1 MGASAKRYLSM
12 KRVIMAVAFLALLA
26 AGGIAYQTF
35 VLKAAEP
42 PRTAQNAAP
51 AVPVLIA
58 PATRK
63 AMPVRLDAIGTV
75 QPIATVAV
83 KSRVDGQIAEVKI
96 SDGQAV
102 KTGDVLFIL
111 DTRAASAQLMQA
123 EAALAKDRAQLE
135 NAKRDVAR
143 FKPLTEKEFVSRQ
156 QFDTAQTN
164 AAALEATLL
173 ADQATVDNFKV
184 QLSYYT
190 IRSPMDGRVGTIGL
204 KTGNAVKAQDT
215 ISLVTINQI
224 KPIYASYAVPQR
236 ELPGVRAAMSGG
248 TVPVQATVPGD
259 PGPPITGKIFFFDNQ
274 IDPTT
279 GTISLKAIFDN
290 ADERLWPGEFVN
302 VSTTLRVDPDA
313 IVVPASAV
321 QVGQTGSFV
330 YVVKADNT
338 VEFRPVTVSRT
349 INNESVITKGL
360 NGDERVVTDGQLRL
374 TNGSRVEIR
383 TSNTAGT
390 VAESRS

>member
-1 MGASAKRYLSM
+1 M
-12 KRVIMAVAFLALLA
+12 KRVIIAVAFLAVLA
-26 AGGIAYQTF
+26 AGGVAYQTF

-42 PRTAQNAAP
+42 PRTAAANSAP

-58 PATRK
+58 SVARK
-63 AMPVRLDAIGTV
+63 PMPVRIEAIGTV

-111 DTRAASAQLMQA
+111 DTRSAEAQLAQA
-123 EAALAKDRAQLE
+123 QAALAKDKAQLE
-135 NAKRDVAR
+135 NARRDVAR

-156 QFDTAQTN
+156 QFDTAQTT
-164 AAALEATLL
+164 AASLEATLL

-184 QLSYYT
+184 QLTYYT
-190 IRSPMDGRVGTIGL
+190 IRSPMDGRVGTITL

-215 ISLVTINQI
+215 ISLVIINQI
-224 KPIYASYAVPQR
+224 KPIYVSYAVPQR
-236 ELPGVRAAMSGG
+236 ELPGIRAAMSGG

-259 PGPPITGKIFFFDNQ
+259 PGKPITGKIFFFDNQ

-302 VSTTLRVDPDA
+302 VSTTLRTDTDA
-313 IVVPASAV
+313 LVVPSSAV
-321 QVGQTGSFV
+321 QVGQNGSYI

-338 VEFRPVTVSRT
+338 VELRPVTVSRT
-349 INNESVITKGL
+349 LGSESVIAKGV
-360 NGDERVVTDGQLRL
+360 NADERVVTDGQLRL
-374 TNGSRVEIR
+374 TNGSRVEVR
-383 TSNTAGT
+383 TSAATGS
-390 VAESRS
+390 VAEQRS

>member
-1 MGASAKRYLSM
+1 M
-12 KRVIMAVAFLALLA
+12 KRVTIAVAFLAVLA

-42 PRTAQNAAP
+42 PRATTAAP
-51 AVPVLIA
+51 AVPVMVA
-58 PATRK
+58 PVTHK
-63 AMPVRLDAIGTV
+63 PMPVRLDAIGTV

-96 SDGQAV
+96 ADGQAV

-111 DTRAASAQLMQA
+111 DTRAAEAQLKLA
-123 EAALAKDRAQLE
+123 EASLAKDKAQLE

-143 FKPLTEKEFVSRQ
+143 FKPLTEKEFISHQ

-164 AAALEATLL
+164 ATALEATVLG
-173 ADQATVDNFKV
+173 DQATVDNFRV
-184 QLSYYT
+184 QLTYYT

-224 KPIYASYAVPQR
+224 KPIYVSYAVPQR
-236 ELPGVRAAMSGG
+236 ELPGIRAAVGAG

-259 PGPPITGKIFFFDNQ
+259 PGQPITGKIFFFDNQ
-274 IDPTT
+274 IDSTT

-302 VSTTLRVDPDA
+302 VSTTLRTDPDA

-321 QVGQTGSFV
+321 QVGQTGSYV
-330 YVVKADNT
+330 YIVKADNT
-338 VEFRPVTVSRT
+338 VEFRPVTVART
-349 INNESVITKGL
+349 INNETVITKGL
-360 NGDERVVTDGQLRL
+360 SGDERVVTDGQLRL
-374 TNGSRVEIR
+374 TNGTRVEIR
-383 TSNTAGT
+383 SSNSAGA
-390 VAESRS
+390 VAETRS

>member
-1 MGASAKRYLSM
+1 M
-12 KRVIMAVAFLALLA
+12 KRVIMAVALLALLA

-35 VLKAAEP
+35 VLRAAEP
-42 PRTAQNAAP
+42 ARTAQNAAP

-111 DTRAASAQLMQA
+111 DTRAAGAQLMQA

-164 AAALEATLL
+164 AASLEATVL

-184 QLSYYT
+184 QLTYYT
-190 IRSPMDGRVGTIGL
+190 IRSPMDGRVGTIAL

-236 ELPGVRAAMSGG
+236 ELPGIRAAMSAG

-259 PGPPITGKIFFFDNQ
+259 PGQPIAGKIFFFDNQ

-279 GTISLKAIFDN
+279 GTISVKAIFDN

-302 VSTTLRVDPDA
+302 VSTTLRVDPDVV
-313 IVVPASAV
+313 VVPASAV

-349 INNESVITKGL
+349 INNESVIAKGL

-383 TSNTAGT
+383 TSAATGAI
-390 VAESRS
+390 AEQRS

>member
-1 MGASAKRYLSM
+1 M
-12 KRVIMAVAFLALLA
+12 KRVIIAVAFLAVLA
-26 AGGIAYQTF
+26 VGGIAYQTF

-42 PRTAQNAAP
+42 PRTAANTTP
-51 AVPVLIA
+51 AVPVTIA
-58 PATRK
+58 VVARK
-63 AMPVRLDAIGTV
+63 PMPLRLDAIGTV

-111 DTRAASAQLMQA
+111 DTRAAEAMLAQAQ
-123 EAALAKDRAQLE
+123 AALAKDKAQLE
-135 NAKRDVAR
+135 NARRDVAR

-156 QFDTAQTN
+156 QFDTAQTT
-164 AAALEATLL
+164 AASLEATLL

-184 QLSYYT
+184 QLTYYT
-190 IRSPMDGRVGTIGL
+190 IRSPMDGRVGTITL

-224 KPIYASYAVPQR
+224 RPIYVSYAVPQR
-236 ELPGVRAAMSGG
+236 ELPGIRAAMSSG

-259 PGPPITGKIFFFDNQ
+259 PGQPITGKIFFFDNQ

-302 VSTTLRVDPDA
+302 VSSTLRVETDA
-313 IVVPASAV
+313 LVVPSSAV
-321 QVGQTGSFV
+321 QVGQNGSYIF
-330 YVVKADNT
+330 VVKADNT
-338 VEFRPVTVSRT
+338 VELRPVTVSRT
-349 INNESVITKGL
+349 VGSESVIAKGVSA
-360 NGDERVVTDGQLRL
+360 DERVVTDGQLRL

-383 TSNTAGT
+383 ASAATGAL
-390 VAESRS
+390 AEQRS

>member
-1 MGASAKRYLSM
+1 MAKRYLAM
-12 KRVIMAVAFLALLA
+12 KRVTIAVAFLAILA

-42 PRTAQNAAP
+42 PRAQNATP
-51 AVPVLIA
+51 SAVPVVVA
-58 PATRK
+58 PVARK
-63 AMPVRLDAIGTV
+63 PMPVRLDAIGTV
-75 QPIATVAV
+75 QPIANVAV

-111 DTRAASAQLMQA
+111 DTRAAQAQLAQA
-123 EAALAKDRAQLE
+123 EATLSKDKAQLD
-135 NAKRDVAR
+135 NARRDLAR

-156 QFDTAQTN
+156 QFDTAQTT
-164 AAALEATLL
+164 AASLEASVL

-184 QLSYYT
+184 QLTYYT
-190 IRSPMDGRVGTIGL
+190 IRSPMDGRVGTIAL

-236 ELPGVRAAMSGG
+236 ELPAIRAAMTAG

-259 PGPPITGKIFFFDNQ
+259 TGQPIAGKIFFFDNQ

-302 VSTTLRVDPDA
+302 VSTTLRTDPDA

-330 YVVKADNT
+330 YIVKGDNT
-338 VEFRPVTVSRT
+338 VEFRPVTVART
-349 INNESVITKGL
+349 IGNETVIAKGL

-374 TNGSRVEIR
+374 TNGTRVEVR
-383 TSNTAGT
+383 TSSTLPAA
-390 VAESRS
+390 VAETRS

>member
-1 MGASAKRYLSM
+1 M
-12 KRVIMAVAFLALLA
+12 KRVTIAVAFLAVAA

-42 PRTAQNAAP
+42 LRAATPAAP
-51 AVPVLIA
+51 AVPVVIA

-63 AMPVRLDAIGTV
+63 PMPVRIEAIGTV

-83 KSRVDGQIAEVKI
+83 KSRVDGEIAEVKI

-102 KTGDVLFIL
+102 KAGDVLFVL
-111 DTRAASAQLMQA
+111 DTRAAEAQLRQA
-123 EAALAKDRAQLE
+123 EATLAKDRAQLE
-135 NAKRDVAR
+135 NAKRDVGR
-143 FKPLTEKEFVSRQ
+143 YKPLTEKEFVSRQ
-156 QFDTAQTN
+156 QLDTAQTN
-164 AAALEATLL
+164 AAALEATMLS
-173 ADQATVDNFKV
+173 DQAIIDTFKV
-184 QLSYYT
+184 QLTYYT
-190 IRSPMDGRVGTIGL
+190 IRSPLDGRVGTIAL

-224 KPIYASYAVPQR
+224 RPIYVSYAVPQR
-236 ELPGVRAAMSGG
+236 ELPGIRAAAGAG

-259 PGPPITGKIFFFDNQ
+259 PGAPATGKIFFFDNQ

-302 VSTTLRVDPDA
+302 VSSTLRVEAEA
-313 IVVPASAV
+313 ITVPSSAV
-321 QVGQTGSFV
+321 QVGQNGSYVF
-330 YVVKADNT
+330 VVKADNT
-338 VEFRPVTVSRT
+338 VEMRPVTVNRT
-349 INNESVITKGL
+349 VGNESVIAKGL
-360 NGDERVVTDGQLRL
+360 NADERVVTDGQLRL

-383 TSNTAGT
+383 TSAVTGAQ
-390 VAESRS
+390 AERRS

>member
-1 MGASAKRYLSM
+1 M
-12 KRVIMAVAFLALLA
+12 KRVTIAVAFVAVA
-26 AGGIAYQTF
+26 VAGGIAYQTF

-42 PRTAQNAAP
+42 PARGASVAP
-51 AVPVLIA
+51 AVPVVIA
-58 PATRK
+58 PVARK
-63 AMPVRLDAIGTV
+63 SMPVRIEAIGTV
-75 QPIATVAV
+75 QPVATVAV

-102 KTGDVLFIL
+102 KAGDVLFIL
-111 DTRAASAQLMQA
+111 DTRSAEAQLKLA
-123 EAALAKDRAQLE
+123 EASLAKDRSQLE

-164 AAALEATLL
+164 SASLEATVLG
-173 ADQATVDNFKV
+173 DQATVDNFKI
-184 QLSYYT
+184 LLTYYT
-190 IRSPMDGRVGTIGL
+190 IRSPMDGRVGTIAL

-224 KPIYASYAVPQR
+224 RPIYVSYSVPQR
-236 ELPGVRAAMSGG
+236 ELPGIRAAVAAG

-259 PGPPITGKIFFFDNQ
+259 PGGSITGKIFFFDNQ
-274 IDPTT
+274 IDATT

-302 VSTTLRVDPDA
+302 VATKLRIDQDA

-321 QVGQTGSFV
+321 QVGQNGSFV
-330 YVVKADNT
+330 FVVKSDNT

-349 INNESVITKGL
+349 VDNESVITKGL

-383 TSNTAGT
+383 TSDAARAST
-390 VAESRS
+390 ESRS

>member
-1 MGASAKRYLSM
+1 M
-12 KRVIMAVAFLALLA
+12 KRVTIAVAFLAVAA

-42 PRTAQNAAP
+42 LRAATPVAP
-51 AVPVLIA
+51 AVPVVIA

-63 AMPVRLDAIGTV
+63 PMPVRIEAIGTV

-83 KSRVDGQIAEVKI
+83 KSRVDGEIAEVKI

-102 KTGDVLFIL
+102 KAGDVLFVL
-111 DTRAASAQLMQA
+111 DTRAAEAQLRQA
-123 EAALAKDRAQLE
+123 EATLAKDRAQLE
-135 NAKRDVAR
+135 NAKRDVGR
-143 FKPLTEKEFVSRQ
+143 YKPLTEKEFVSRQ
-156 QFDTAQTN
+156 QLDTAQTN
-164 AAALEATLL
+164 AAALEATVL
-173 ADQATVDNFKV
+173 ADQAIIDTFKV
-184 QLSYYT
+184 QLTYYT
-190 IRSPMDGRVGTIGL
+190 IRSPLDGRVGTIAL

-224 KPIYASYAVPQR
+224 KPIYVSYAVPQR
-236 ELPGVRAAMSGG
+236 ELPGIRAAAGAG

-259 PGPPITGKIFFFDNQ
+259 PGAPATGKIFFFDNQ

-302 VSTTLRVDPDA
+302 VSSTLRVEA
-313 IVVPASAV
+313 EAVTVPSSAV
-321 QVGQTGSFV
+321 QVGQNGSYVF
-330 YVVKADNT
+330 VVKADNT
-338 VEFRPVTVSRT
+338 VEMRPVTVNRT
-349 INNESVITKGL
+349 VGNESVISKGL
-360 NGDERVVTDGQLRL
+360 NADERVVTDGQLRL

-383 TSNTAGT
+383 TSEAAGAQARQRT
-390 VAESRS
+390 

>member
-1 MGASAKRYLSM
+1 M
-12 KRVIMAVAFLALLA
+12 KRVTIAVAFLAVAA

-42 PRTAQNAAP
+42 LRAATPAAP
-51 AVPVLIA
+51 AVPVVIA

-63 AMPVRLDAIGTV
+63 PVPVRIEAIGTG

-83 KSRVDGQIAEVKI
+83 KSRVDGEIAEVKI

-102 KTGDVLFIL
+102 KAGDVLFVL
-111 DTRAASAQLMQA
+111 DTRAAEAQLRQA
-123 EAALAKDRAQLE
+123 EATLAKDRAQLE
-135 NAKRDVAR
+135 NAKRDVGR
-143 FKPLTEKEFVSRQ
+143 YKPLTEKEFVSRQ
-156 QFDTAQTN
+156 QLDTAQTN
-164 AAALEATLL
+164 AAALEATMLS
-173 ADQATVDNFKV
+173 DQAIIDTFKV
-184 QLSYYT
+184 QLTYYT
-190 IRSPMDGRVGTIGL
+190 IRSPLDGRVGTIAL

-224 KPIYASYAVPQR
+224 KPIYVSYAVPQR
-236 ELPGVRAAMSGG
+236 ELPGIRAAAGAG

-259 PGPPITGKIFFFDNQ
+259 PGAPATGKIFFFDNQ

-302 VSTTLRVDPDA
+302 VSSTLRVEAEA
-313 IVVPASAV
+313 ITVPSSAV
-321 QVGQTGSFV
+321 QVGQNGSYVF
-330 YVVKADNT
+330 VVKADNT
-338 VEFRPVTVSRT
+338 VEMRPVTVNRT
-349 INNESVITKGL
+349 VGNESVIAKGL

-374 TNGSRVEIR
+374 TNGSRVEVR
-383 TSNTAGT
+383 TSDAVGAQVGQRT
-390 VAESRS
+390 

>member
-1 MGASAKRYLSM
+1 M
-12 KRVIMAVAFLALLA
+12 KRVTIAVAFLAVLA
-26 AGGIAYQTF
+26 AAGFAYQNF

-42 PRTAQNAAP
+42 PRSQNAPP

-58 PATRK
+58 PVDRK
-63 AMPVRLDAIGTV
+63 PMPVRLDAIGTV

-111 DTRAASAQLMQA
+111 DTRAAEAQLAQA
-123 EAALAKDRAQLE
+123 QATLAKDRAQLE

-164 AAALEATLL
+164 ASVLEATLL

-184 QLSYYT
+184 QLTYYT
-190 IRSPMDGRVGTIGL
+190 IRSPMDGRVGTIAL

-224 KPIYASYAVPQR
+224 KPIYVSYAVPQR
-236 ELPGVRAAMSGG
+236 ELAGIRAAMATG
-248 TVPVQATVPGD
+248 TVPVQASVPGD
-259 PGPPITGKIFFFDNQ
+259 TGQPVTGKIFFFDNQ

-279 GTISLKAIFDN
+279 GTISLKAIFEN
-290 ADERLWPGEFVN
+290 ADERLWPGEFIN
-302 VSTTLRVDPDA
+302 VSTTLRTDPDA

-321 QVGQTGSFV
+321 QVGQNGSYV
-330 YVVKADNT
+330 YVVKPDNT
-338 VEFRPVTVSRT
+338 AEFRPVTVSRT
-349 INNESVITKGL
+349 INNESVIASGL
-360 NGDERVVTDGQLRL
+360 KGDERVVTDGQLRL

-383 TSNTAGT
+383 TSNSAGA

>member
-1 MGASAKRYLSM
+1 M
-12 KRVIMAVAFLALLA
+12 KRVTIAVTFIAVAV
-26 AGGIAYQTF
+26 AGGIGYQTF

-42 PRTAQNAAP
+42 PRPANAAP

-58 PATRK
+58 PAARK
-63 AMPVRLDAIGTV
+63 PMPVRLDAIGTV

-83 KSRVDGQIAEVKI
+83 KSRVDGEIAEVKI

-102 KTGDVLFIL
+102 KTGDVLFVL
-111 DTRAASAQLMQA
+111 DTRAAQAQLKLA
-123 EAALAKDRAQLE
+123 EASLAKDRAQLE

-143 FKPLTEKEFVSRQ
+143 FKPLTEKEFVSHQ
-156 QFDTAQTN
+156 QFDTAQT
-164 AAALEATLL
+164 AAASLEATVLG
-173 ADQATVDNFKV
+173 DQATVDTVKV
-184 QLSYYT
+184 LLTYYT
-190 IRSPMDGRVGTIGL
+190 IRSPMDGRVGTIAL

-224 KPIYASYAVPQR
+224 KPIYVSYAVPQR
-236 ELPGVRAAMSGG
+236 ELPGIRAAVGAG

-259 PGPPITGKIFFFDNQ
+259 PGGPISGKIFFFDNQ

-302 VSTTLRVDPDA
+302 VSSTLRVEADS
-313 IVVPASAV
+313 ITVPSSAV
-321 QVGQTGSFV
+321 QVGQNGSYVF
-330 YVVKADNT
+330 VVKQDNT
-338 VEFRPVTVSRT
+338 VEMRPVTVSRT
-349 INNESVITKGL
+349 IGNESVVSKGL

-383 TSNTAGT
+383 TSALTGT
-390 VAESRS
+390 PAAESHS

>member
-1 MGASAKRYLSM
+1 M
-12 KRVIMAVAFLALLA
+12 KRVTIAVAFLAVLA

-42 PRTAQNAAP
+42 PRTQTAAP
-51 AVPVLIA
+51 AVPVLIGSV
-58 PATRK
+58 TRK
-63 AMPVRLDAIGTV
+63 PVPVRLDAIGTV

-102 KTGDVLFIL
+102 QTGDVLFIL
-111 DTRAASAQLMQA
+111 DTRAAEAQLAQA
-123 EAALAKDRAQLE
+123 QATLTKDKAQLD
-135 NAKRDVAR
+135 NARRDVAR

-156 QFDTAQTN
+156 QFDTAETT
-164 AAALEATLL
+164 AASLEATVL

-184 QLSYYT
+184 QLTYYT
-190 IRSPMDGRVGTIGL
+190 IRSPMNGRVGTIAL

-236 ELPGVRAAMSGG
+236 ELPGIRAAMSAGA
-248 TVPVQATVPGD
+248 VPVQATVPGD
-259 PGPPITGKIFFFDNQ
+259 TGQPIAGKIFFFDNQ

-279 GTISLKAIFDN
+279 GTISVKAIFDN

-302 VSTTLRVDPDA
+302 VSSTLRVEADA
-313 IVVPASAV
+313 LVVPSSAV
-321 QVGQTGSFV
+321 QVGQNGSYVF
-330 YVVKADNT
+330 VVKSDNT
-338 VEFRPVTVSRT
+338 VELRPVTVNRT
-349 INNESVITKGL
+349 VGNESVIAKGL
-360 NGDERVVTDGQLRL
+360 SADERVVTDGQLRL

-383 TSNTAGT
+383 TSSAVGGG
-390 VAESRS
+390 AESRS

>member
-1 MGASAKRYLSM
+1 M
-12 KRVIMAVAFLALLA
+12 KRVTIAVAFLVILA

-42 PRTAQNAAP
+42 PRASNAPP

-58 PATRK
+58 PVTRK
-63 AMPVRLDAIGTV
+63 PMPVRIQAIGTV
-75 QPIATVAV
+75 QPIANVAV

-111 DTRAASAQLMQA
+111 DTRAAEAQLKQA
-123 EAALAKDRAQLE
+123 EATLAKDRAQLD
-135 NAKRDVAR
+135 NARRDVAR

-156 QFDTAQTN
+156 QFDTAETT

-184 QLSYYT
+184 QLTYYT
-190 IRSPMDGRVGTIGL
+190 IRSPMDGRVGTIAL

-236 ELPGVRAAMSGG
+236 ELPGIRAAMSAG

-259 PGPPITGKIFFFDNQ
+259 NGQPIQGKIFFFDNQ

-302 VSTTLRVDPDA
+302 VSSTLRVESDA
-313 IVVPASAV
+313 LVVPSSAV
-321 QVGQTGSFV
+321 QVGQSGTYVF
-330 YVVKADNT
+330 VVKPDNT
-338 VEFRPVTVSRT
+338 VELRPVTVDRT
-349 INNESVITKGL
+349 VGTETVIAKGV
-360 NGDERVVTDGQLRL
+360 NADERVVTDGQLRL

-383 TSNTAGT
+383 SSAATGA
-390 VAESRS
+390 VAEQRS